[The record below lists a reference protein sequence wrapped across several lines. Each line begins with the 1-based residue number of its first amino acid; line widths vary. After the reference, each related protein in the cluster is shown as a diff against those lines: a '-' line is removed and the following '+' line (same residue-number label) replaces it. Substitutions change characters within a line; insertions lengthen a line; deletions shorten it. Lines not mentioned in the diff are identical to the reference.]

1 MKNKLKLFGV
11 YFPVFILI
19 LVATVTMRSIA
30 LFNDFNLITGYFDQK
45 TLVNV
50 SDYIVVGAVIFFLT
64 YLFTARK
71 GMKLIP
77 DFTSPATYI
86 PSGLVT
92 TALLFFSVYFVRSI
106 SGRVDYAEYLDKV
119 GSPDEAMTQKII
131 IALMIAAAILAIL
144 SAAHFALNSL
154 IESYASYERANLGLC
169 VVIFLAVYSI
179 YLYFNDDLPMNS
191 PAKVLDL
198 MACLFAALF
207 ILYETRLSI
216 GREKWRSYVAF
227 GFIASL
233 ITAYNSIPSLLFYF
247 IEGEQISTSIYEMV
261 LCFTLFAF
269 ITSRILLTGWLIED
283 ETSPFA
289 KAVAA
294 ASDARELEINPIPDA
309 AEVIDVEA
317 EPVSEDAET
326 VPEDDANQITIDDIR
341 IEEAMPTEADVMMI
355 DEAPANYA
363 EPVGEKNEVTE

>member
-11 YFPVFILI
+11 YLPIFILI

-45 TLVNV
+45 TLISVA
-50 SDYIVVGAVIFFLT
+50 DYIVVGAVIFFLT

-71 GMKLIP
+71 GIKLIP

-86 PSGLVT
+86 PSGLVM
-92 TALLFFSVYFVRSI
+92 TALLFFTVYFARSI
-106 SGRVDYAEYLDKV
+106 SGRVDYAKYLDKI
-119 GSPDEAMTQKII
+119 GSSDEAVTQKII
-131 IALMIAAAILAIL
+131 VALMIALILLAVL
-144 SAAHFALNSL
+144 TAAHFALNSL
-154 IESYASYERANLGLC
+154 IESYASYERGHLSLC
-169 VVIFLAVYSI
+169 TAVFLAVYSI

-216 GREKWRSYVAF
+216 GRERWRCYVAF

-233 ITAYNSIPSLLFYF
+233 ITAYDSIPSLLLYF
-247 IEGEQISTSIYEMV
+247 VKGEQISMSVYEMV
-261 LCFTLFAF
+261 LYFTLFAF

-294 ASDARELEINPIPDA
+294 ASDARDNELNPIPDA
-309 AEVIDVEA
+309 AEVIDVQA
-317 EPVSEDAET
+317 EPET
-326 VPEDDANQITIDDIR
+326 EETATVNEDDANQITIDDIR
-341 IEEAMPTEADVMMI
+341 IEEAMPTEADVMMV
-355 DEAPANYA
+355 DEKTTPDAAPAA
-363 EPVGEKNEVTE
+363 EANEVTE